1 MSSSISSSKRSV
13 ATFVAGFAA
22 VLMICAG
29 ASEWLV
35 RTQVAPIDTM
45 TQHAADFRVQ
55 TSAHVAFGDSRLSR
69 GFAAKAPF
77 QNLAY
82 PSENLDQIAW
92 KIETYVARNGPPK
105 QMILQADPHMFAAYR
120 LNVGLGDYE
129 TMLGAPSGLPRLMML
144 DKHHKPKVRKYW
156 ESYVS
161 NGGKLTSKIE
171 RTARGTLLSPGDL
184 SKTTEAVRAEH
195 SRQRSEIHIPVS
207 GFAKTDQAAKYDYLV
222 RTLSA
227 AGTEI
232 CLMQTPTSVD
242 YKAAVAALSE
252 DERTRIERAEDWFAE
267 LAQETGARHVSLR
280 DLVDDRSRFRDVDH
294 LNAKGAVF
302 YADTFTNRCFPSALH
317 QMATANKV
325 G

>member
-13 ATFVAGFAA
+13 ATFIAGFAA
-22 VLMICAG
+22 VFMICAG

-92 KIETYVARNGPPK
+92 KIETYVARNGAPK

-129 TMLGAPSGLPRLMML
+129 TLLGAPSELPRLMML

-171 RTARGTLLSPGDL
+171 RTDRGTLLSPGDL

-195 SRQRSEIHIPVS
+195 SRQRSEIHIPVP
-207 GFAKTDQAAKYDYLV
+207 GFAETEQAENYDALV
-222 RTLSA
+222 RKLSA

-232 CLMQTPTSVD
+232 CLVQTPTSLD
-242 YKAAVAALSE
+242 YKAALAVLPESDKDRIVQVENWFAAL
-252 DERTRIERAEDWFAE
+252 A
-267 LAQETGARHVSLR
+267 LETGARHVSLR
-280 DLVDDRSRFRDVDH
+280 DLTAERKRFRDVDH
-294 LNAKGAVF
+294 LNAEGALF
-302 YADTFTNRCFPSALH
+302 YADTFTNRCFSPEQGLTS
-317 QMATANKV
+317 
-325 G
+325 